1 MDPTSHGVLSSG
13 GPVRAGSAGGAWT
26 VNDLDRAA
34 AGRLEDYRTASDRS
48 DRALALAQVG
58 RYDEADRK
66 MAEALAVTPDSAWAH
81 LRKARLELLRGD
93 IAGMALALRRAME
106 TSEPPLTE
114 RQRALAE
121 ALLRLG

>member
-1 MDPTSHGVLSSG
+1 M
-13 GPVRAGSAGGAWT
+13 
-26 VNDLDRAA
+26 NDLDRAA